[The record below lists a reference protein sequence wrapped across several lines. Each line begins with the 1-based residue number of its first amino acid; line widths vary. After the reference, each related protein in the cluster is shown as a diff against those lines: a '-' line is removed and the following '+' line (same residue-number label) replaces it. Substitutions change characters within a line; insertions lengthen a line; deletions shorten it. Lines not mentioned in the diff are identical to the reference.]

1 MAFIFPS
8 NPNIGD
14 TVSNPASGQVFRW
27 TGYSWSGDSSNAL
40 LTASFAFTAS
50 YLLGGTATS
59 SYAVSAS
66 YAVNSGTAS
75 YIRLEDI
82 AATGDYG
89 NDVEAA
95 FNGVPI
101 GGVYRNGNFM
111 MIRYS

>member
-14 TVSNPASGQVFRW
+14 LVTNPASGQIFRW
-27 TGYSWSGDSSNAL
+27 NGFAWGGDSANAL

-50 YLLGGTATS
+50 HILGGVATS
-59 SYAVSAS
+59 SFAISSSYAINAGSAS
-66 YAVNSGTAS
+66 Y
-75 YIRLEDI
+75 IKLDDI
-82 AATGDYG
+82 AAAGDYG
-89 NDVEAA
+89 NDETAA
-95 FNGVPI
+95 INGVPI

>member
-14 TVSNPASGQVFRW
+14 TAVNPSSGQIFRW
-27 TGYSWSGDSSNAL
+27 NGYAWGGDSAQAL

-95 FNGVPI
+95 FNGVQI
-101 GGVYRNGNFM
+101 GGVYRNGNFL